1 MKVVIKFFII
11 LYLVILKS
19 SVGYASDESIKIGL
33 LAPLSG
39 EYSNIGKSI
48 IQSSKMGINK
58 IDDSKILI
66 LPRDTNASNVQTLK
80 KVESLYEEGVRIFI
94 GPVFNKNLSGLNKFD
109 GAVFLSLIRLQL
121 T

>member
-11 LYLVILKS
+11 LSLVVFKN
-19 SVGYASDESIKIGL
+19 SVGHTSDESIKIGL

-39 EYSNIGKSI
+39 EYSSIGKSI

-66 LPRDTNASNVQTLK
+66 LPRDTNENNFS
-80 KVESLYEEGVRIFI
+80 F
-94 GPVFNKNLSGLNKFD
+94 
-109 GAVFLSLIRLQL
+109 
-121 T
+121 